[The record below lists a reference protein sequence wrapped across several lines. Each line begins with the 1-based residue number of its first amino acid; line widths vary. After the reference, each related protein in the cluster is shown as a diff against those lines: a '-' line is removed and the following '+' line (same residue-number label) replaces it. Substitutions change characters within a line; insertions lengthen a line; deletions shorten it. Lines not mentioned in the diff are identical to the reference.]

1 MGNARIIF
9 HFYNLN
15 IMLNINKLSIQVA
28 VHELAV
34 ANHVTDEQMASY
46 IFRNFYT
53 SLNKMEISAKIK
65 RHSVAI
71 TNLALQL

>member
-1 MGNARIIF
+1 
-9 HFYNLN
+9 
-15 IMLNINKLSIQVA
+15 MLNINKLSIQIT

-34 ANHVTDEQMASY
+34 ANNVTDEQMASY

-71 TNLALQL
+71 TNLASQL

>member
-1 MGNARIIF
+1 
-9 HFYNLN
+9 
-15 IMLNINKLSIQVA
+15 MLNINKINIQIA

-46 IFRNFYT
+46 IFRNFYA
-53 SLNKMEISAKIK
+53 SINKMAISAKIK

>member
-1 MGNARIIF
+1 
-9 HFYNLN
+9 
-15 IMLNINKLSIQVA
+15 MLNINKLSIQVA
-28 VHELAV
+28 VHESAV

-46 IFRNFYT
+46 IFRNFY
-53 SLNKMEISAKIK
+53 SSIKKMEISAKIK

>member
-1 MGNARIIF
+1 
-9 HFYNLN
+9 
-15 IMLNINKLSIQVA
+15 MLNINKLSIQVA

-46 IFRNFYT
+46 ISRNFY
-53 SLNKMEISAKIK
+53 SSIKKMEISAKIK

>member
-1 MGNARIIF
+1 
-9 HFYNLN
+9 
-15 IMLNINKLSIQVA
+15 MLNINKINNQIA

-34 ANHVTDEQMASY
+34 ANNVTDEQMASY

-53 SLNKMEISAKIK
+53 SLNKMAISAKIK

-71 TNLALQL
+71 TNLASQL

>member
-1 MGNARIIF
+1 
-9 HFYNLN
+9 
-15 IMLNINKLSIQVA
+15 MLNINKLSIQIA

-53 SLNKMEISAKIK
+53 SLNKMAISAKIK

-71 TNLALQL
+71 TNLASQL

>member
-1 MGNARIIF
+1 
-9 HFYNLN
+9 
-15 IMLNINKLSIQVA
+15 MLNINKLSIQVA

-34 ANHVTDEQMASY
+34 VNHVTDEQMASY
-46 IFRNFYT
+46 IFRNFY
-53 SLNKMEISAKIK
+53 SSIKKMEISAKIK

>member
-1 MGNARIIF
+1 
-9 HFYNLN
+9 
-15 IMLNINKLSIQVA
+15 MLNINKINIQIA

-53 SLNKMEISAKIK
+53 SLNKMAISAKIK

-71 TNLALQL
+71 TNLASQL

>member
-1 MGNARIIF
+1 
-9 HFYNLN
+9 
-15 IMLNINKLSIQVA
+15 MLNINKINIQIA

-53 SLNKMEISAKIK
+53 FLNKMAISAKIK

-71 TNLALQL
+71 TNLAS

>member
-1 MGNARIIF
+1 
-9 HFYNLN
+9 
-15 IMLNINKLSIQVA
+15 MLNINKLSIQVV

-34 ANHVTDEQMASY
+34 ANYVTDEQMASY
-46 IFRNFYT
+46 IFRNFY
-53 SLNKMEISAKIK
+53 SSIKKMEISAKIK

>member
-1 MGNARIIF
+1 
-9 HFYNLN
+9 
-15 IMLNINKLSIQVA
+15 MLNINKINIQIA
-28 VHELAV
+28 VHELAI
-34 ANHVTDEQMASY
+34 ANNVTDEQMASY

>member
-1 MGNARIIF
+1 
-9 HFYNLN
+9 
-15 IMLNINKLSIQVA
+15 MLNINKLSIQVA

-34 ANHVTDEQMASY
+34 ANNVTDEQMASY
-46 IFRNFYT
+46 IFRNFY
-53 SLNKMEISAKIK
+53 SSIKKMEISAKIK